1 MKQWIVAGV
10 CGAVIGALCTFLLL
24 MRREMAGGAEVV
36 RDTVTVV
43 DTVPYLLPVP
53 RDSVVVRYETAR
65 LPIVVRDTVVR
76 LDSVIVRDSVA
87 VEIPITQKRYVTDD
101 YRAWVSG
108 YRANLDSIE
117 VFRRETVVTEKVK
130 ASRWSIGVQGGYGMT
145 PKGLQPYLGVSFSFR
160 LFGL

>member
-108 YRANLDSIE
+108 FRANLDSIYIMKSTQ
-117 VFRRETVVTEKVK
+117 VINVREKTK
-130 ASRWSIGVQGGYGMT
+130 RWGIGVQAGYGMT
-145 PKGLQPYLGVSFSFR
+145 PDGFHPYLGLGFSFR
-160 LFGL
+160 IF